1 MTEAERC
8 QLVAVRD
15 AIDAIHRAFGAPG
28 DYGYGTPH
36 GDALFEL
43 YKQRAA
49 IAGALEAAPSP
60 YPPYEKGRIERDHR
74 QAGGCID
81 PIALL
86 AQTREAQRAALA
98 EVVSAARAKKGG
110 AA

>member
-1 MTEAERC
+1 MTEAERS

-28 DYGYGTPH
+28 DHGYDTLQ

-49 IAGALEAAPSP
+49 VADALEACDTAAHR
-60 YPPYEKGRIERDHR
+60 KGEP
-74 QAGGCID
+74 A
-81 PIALL
+81 
-86 AQTREAQRAALA
+86 
-98 EVVSAARAKKGG
+98 
-110 AA
+110 

>member
-15 AIDAIHRAFGAPG
+15 AIDAIRRAFGAPG
-28 DYGYGTPH
+28 DHGYGTPQ

-49 IAGALEAAPSP
+49 VADALEATASP
-60 YPPYEKGRIERDHR
+60 YRPQEKGRIERAHR
-74 QAGGCID
+74 QA
-81 PIALL
+81 
-86 AQTREAQRAALA
+86 
-98 EVVSAARAKKGG
+98 VKGG

>member
-1 MTEAERC
+1 MTDAERS

-28 DYGYGTPH
+28 DHGYGTPQ

-49 IAGALEAAPSP
+49 VADALQASDTAAHQNGEP
-60 YPPYEKGRIERDHR
+60 
-74 QAGGCID
+74 A
-81 PIALL
+81 
-86 AQTREAQRAALA
+86 
-98 EVVSAARAKKGG
+98 
-110 AA
+110 